1 MRLGTRQAQFLS
13 AIPFSTQGGGM
24 RIFEFDGTAV
34 LRIVLIVFFAVFP
47 KIGWAQ
53 KHIHVP
59 RFSGVGERAVRRR
72 LVLPFDANRFAT
84 RGISPLPDVFS

>member
-1 MRLGTRQAQFLS
+1 
-13 AIPFSTQGGGM
+13 M

-53 KHIHVP
+53 STSTSHVFP
-59 RFSGVGERAVRRR
+59 EWANGRFGDGSSYRSTLIGS
-72 LVLPFDANRFAT
+72 L